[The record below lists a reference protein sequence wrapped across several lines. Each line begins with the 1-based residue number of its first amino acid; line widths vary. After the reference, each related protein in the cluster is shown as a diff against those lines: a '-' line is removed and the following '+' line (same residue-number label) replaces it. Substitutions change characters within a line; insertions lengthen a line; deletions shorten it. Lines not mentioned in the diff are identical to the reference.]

1 MTMQSGRRSQFLRA
15 LGVTTILAGLASP
28 AAAFAADG
36 PAPAAVTSAA
46 TSAITSAVSSVV
58 ATAPPADPTSPPIT
72 PVPLPPQDDSRGLD
86 EIVVTATRQSES
98 IQKVPIS
105 MQALSAEI
113 MEQRQVKSLTDFAAL
128 LPSVS
133 FEGIG
138 PGRNTPFF
146 RGIVPAGGNYASV
159 GFYLDDIPITGTEV
173 PDIHVYD
180 MERIEALSGPQ
191 GTLYGAGSL
200 AGTIRFITQKP
211 KLNKFELG
219 LDVEGN
225 KYGEGNFGGQVQSY
239 VNVPV
244 NEIMAVRAMGY
255 YRRDG
260 GYIDNVDNKGKF
272 NNGQPSVYALGDDN
286 PNTSYLL
293 SNAAIAKDDY
303 NPIKEFGGRLQLLV
317 EPADGWQITPEI
329 TAQKQVAKGY
339 FGFDPRVGDLEVHDY
354 DQTRNDDRWYQ
365 AALSIHGHIGD
376 FDLVSSTGYF
386 KRRTKTLN
394 DYTYYTVTYDGFGP
408 GYESYL
414 QFFDNCTGTGAAQK
428 CGMISPTQYYHA
440 DTHRQKFTQELRLS
454 TPKDWPFDVT
464 IGGFYQRQ
472 KNEINTSYAIR
483 GLENIAGYTETSGG
497 DVPGGL
503 IGVPAMYGIT
513 TDINGNLIFDTD
525 NVINPNG
532 NALGTM
538 ILGTQAVKGDAFYFV
553 EQDQL
558 YHDEAIFAEGHYNI
572 TPTLKITGGIRYFW
586 TDYTVKGF
594 AGVAGSAAG
603 VGCTT
608 PLPDDQRL
616 TCINSNPNAA
626 DGVGR
631 YSENGETHKVALDW
645 QFSPSKMVYANYSTG
660 FRPGGY
666 NRPLR
671 IRSLGKILNVDPFE
685 SETLTNY
692 EVGVKTSWNNIF
704 RFNAAVY
711 YEKWNNIQYS
721 VVVAGAQ
728 GAGMT
733 GNAGKAEVK
742 GVEYDAEL
750 RLGKVTLATSGAYND
765 GKLKGDFCNFAV
777 NAAGTSIGQLDTC
790 AAGVDVGANP
800 PIPSVAAAGGTR
812 LPRQPKFKG
821 TSSIRYDTDIG
832 SYKGYLQGAVLYQT
846 GATQDL
852 NVDSNALLGNTKGFV
867 SFDFSGG
874 IRRDNWTFTVFV
886 QNAFDKR
893 GELTKNTFC
902 SIDFCSGS
910 ARTFVIKPQFYGLR
924 SSWHY

>member
-1 MTMQSGRRSQFLRA
+1 MKMQSGRRSQFVQA
-15 LGVTTILAGLASP
+15 LGVTTILAGLAFSGVARAADAAP
-28 AAAFAADG
+28 AAAD
-36 PAPAAVTSAA
+36 PAA
-46 TSAITSAVSSVV
+46 SS
-58 ATAPPADPTSPPIT
+58 PAEAGTEG
-72 PVPLPPQDDSRGLD
+72 GLT
-86 EIVVTATRQSES
+86 EIVVTATRSAQS

-105 MQALSAEI
+105 MQALGADTLQ
-113 MEQRQVKSLTDFAAL
+113 QRQVKGLSDFAAL

-138 PGRNTPFF
+138 PGRNTAFF

-159 GFYLDDIPITGTEV
+159 GYYLDDIPITGTEV
-173 PDIHVYD
+173 PDIHAYD
-180 MERIEALSGPQ
+180 LERIEALSGPQ

-200 AGTIRFITQKP
+200 AGTIRLITNKP
-211 KLNKFELG
+211 KLDKFEFG
-219 LDVEGN
+219 YDVEGN
-225 KYGEGNFGGQVQSY
+225 KYGKGDFGGQLESY
-239 VNVPV
+239 INIPQGDTL
-244 NEIMAVRAMGY
+244 ALRAMGY

-260 GYIDNVDNKGKF
+260 GYIDNTPNNGTF
-272 NNGQPSVYALGDDN
+272 NNGDPAVYNLGDDN
-286 PNTSYLL
+286 PLTSYAVDN
-293 SNAAIAKDDY
+293 SAIAKNDY
-303 NPIKEFGGRLQLLV
+303 NNIKEFGGRVQILW
-317 EPADGWQITPEI
+317 EPADDWKIMPSF
-329 TAQKQVAKGY
+329 TAQRQISNGY
-339 FGFDPRVGDLEVHDY
+339 FGYDPRVGDLQVHDY
-354 DQTRNDDRWYQ
+354 DKTRNDDRWYQ
-365 AALSIHGHIGD
+365 AALSINGHIGD
-376 FDLVSSTGYF
+376 WDIVSATGFF

-394 DYTYYTVTYDGFGP
+394 DYTYYTVTYDGFGG

-414 QFFDNCTGTGAAQK
+414 QFFDQSGCTGSGATLQCNK
-428 CGMISPTQYYHA
+428 LLNPTQYYHA
-440 DTHRQKFTQELRLS
+440 DTHRNKFTQEIRLS

-472 KNEINTSYAIR
+472 KNELNTYYAIR
-483 GLENIAGYTETSGG
+483 GLDKIVGYTDACAYS
-497 DVPGGL
+497 VS
-503 IGVPAMYGIT
+503 
-513 TDINGNLIFDTD
+513 NGCE
-525 NVINPNG
+525 G
-532 NALGTM
+532 NATTLDGFGIPVSQGGTMVLGTP
-538 ILGTQAVKGDAFYFV
+538 AVKQDGFYIV
-553 EQDQL
+553 EQNQT

-586 TDYTVKGF
+586 TDYAVKGF

-608 PLPDDQRL
+608 PLSESERL
-616 TCINSNPNAA
+616 TCINTNTNAA

-631 YSENGETHKVALDW
+631 YKENGETHKVALDW

-671 IRSLGKILNVDPFE
+671 IRSLGKILNVAPFE
-685 SETLTNY
+685 SEKLTNF
-692 EVGVKTSWNNIF
+692 ELGVKTSWNNIF

-711 YEKWNNIQYS
+711 LEKWNNIQYS

-750 RLGKVTLATSGAYND
+750 KLGQFTFASAGAYND

-777 NAAGTSIGQLDTC
+777 NAAGTAIGQLDSC

-800 PIPSVAAAGGTR
+800 PIPSVAADSGTR

-821 TSSIRYDTDIG
+821 TTSIRFDTDVG
-832 SYKGYLQGAVLYQT
+832 DYSAYLQGAALYQT

-852 NVDSNALLGNTKGFV
+852 NVDSNALLGSTSGFV
-867 SFDFSGG
+867 SFDFSAGVKK
-874 IRRDNWTFTVFV
+874 DNWSLTLFL

-893 GELTKNTFC
+893 GDLTTNTFC

-910 ARTFVIKPQFYGLR
+910 SRRFPIKPQFFGIR
-924 SSWHY
+924 FGQKF